1 MAENT
6 LKKDTT
12 DKPTY
17 PEKIRMS
24 GLPFMLQGW
33 NTEFVRTSE
42 ESDGC
47 PVYYLEPYNLY
58 WLIPIIGGYV
68 KRVKGNWIFQR
79 ECDWDGIHAL
89 NKKRCFVQNESP
101 DLYPY
106 GPWTFDAFVKAVN

>member
-47 PVYYLEPYNLY
+47 PVYYLEP
-58 WLIPIIGGYV
+58 
-68 KRVKGNWIFQR
+68 
-79 ECDWDGIHAL
+79 
-89 NKKRCFVQNESP
+89 
-101 DLYPY
+101 
-106 GPWTFDAFVKAVN
+106 